1 MSDWL
6 WPKALHL
13 FFMVAWFAG
22 IFYLPRL
29 FVNHAAT
36 QDQPVLD
43 ERFRMMERKL
53 YRFITPWMIL
63 TVVFGLCAEGRNR
76 HSERWYRWFNELPV
90 FLLLAI
96 VLLASLL
103 AIVGHEVDLHTLE
116 VLERTAVHD
125 ELETLV
131 FAYVVFVGELIGEGH
146 AEVDAAAATRAG
158 EHAHAFDVLF
168 HLASQL
174 LHLLLCRRGEAEILI
189 AELIYAC
196 RHFEIYLSIA

>member
-1 MSDWL
+1 MSGWL

-29 FVNHAAT
+29 FVNHAAAG
-36 QDQPVLD
+36 DQPVLD

-63 TVVFGLCAEGRNR
+63 TVAFGLWMLWAGAWSAYSNMLWLHVKLVLVTLLVVYHFWCGSLVKAFAEGRNR

-96 VLLASLL
+96 VLLA
-103 AIVGHEVDLHTLE
+103 TLKP
-116 VLERTAVHD
+116 
-125 ELETLV
+125 
-131 FAYVVFVGELIGEGH
+131 F
-146 AEVDAAAATRAG
+146 
-158 EHAHAFDVLF
+158 
-168 HLASQL
+168 
-174 LHLLLCRRGEAEILI
+174 
-189 AELIYAC
+189 
-196 RHFEIYLSIA
+196 

>member
-63 TVVFGLCAEGRNR
+63 TVVFGLWMLWAGAWSAYSGMMWLHIKLLLVALLVAYHFWCGRLVKAFAEGRNH

-96 VLLASLL
+96 VLLASLKP
-103 AIVGHEVDLHTLE
+103 
-116 VLERTAVHD
+116 
-125 ELETLV
+125 
-131 FAYVVFVGELIGEGH
+131 F
-146 AEVDAAAATRAG
+146 
-158 EHAHAFDVLF
+158 
-168 HLASQL
+168 
-174 LHLLLCRRGEAEILI
+174 
-189 AELIYAC
+189 
-196 RHFEIYLSIA
+196 